1 MKEGSLAV
9 KLENLKVVLGNK
21 VVFKNLNLGFERGK
35 LTVVLGPPGAGKT
48 TMLKTIA
55 GFIEPSEGKVIIE
68 GKVVNDLL
76 PSQRNVSMVFQTL
89 ALYPN
94 MSVFENIAAPL
105 TAQGLSKEEIED
117 KVYSIAKLLG
127 ITHTLDRK
135 PETLSG
141 GEYQRVAI
149 ARCLIK
155 EAHVYLMDEPFINLD
170 LKIRS
175 NLRDELKKLAET
187 LSKTL
192 IFVTPDPTEALA
204 LGETIHVLI
213 GGEVVQTGKGIE
225 LYKMPIS
232 LDVADYVGGGLF
244 NIFKG
249 EIIRKDSE
257 YFFKNEDFI
266 IKIPKELL
274 LNDLPLNSEYFL
286 LIMPENI
293 KPRSFIEEN
302 YQHLT
307 KGKAY
312 SIEVLGGDTLIY
324 YELESGNILKSLV
337 NTIYR
342 PSVGLEEE
350 LYFEPS
356 EVILFNKDKVPVV
369 KWNKYT

>member
-1 MKEGSLAV
+1 MKEDNLAV
-9 KLENLKVVLGNK
+9 KLENLKVILGNK
-21 VVFKNLNLGFERGK
+21 VIFKNLNLEFERGK
-35 LTVVLGPPGAGKT
+35 LTVILGPPGAGKT

-55 GFIEPSEGKVIIE
+55 GFIEPSEGKIIIE
-68 GKVVNDLL
+68 GKVVNDLP
-76 PSQRNVSMVFQTL
+76 PSKRNVSMVFQTL

-94 MSVFENIAAPL
+94 MTVFENIAAPL
-105 TAQGLSKEEIED
+105 TVQGLSRREIEN
-117 KVYSIAKLLG
+117 KVYGIAKLLG

-155 EAHVYLMDEPFINLD
+155 DSHVYLMDEPFINLD

-175 NLRDELKKLAET
+175 NLRDELKRLAET
-187 LSKTL
+187 LNKTL
-192 IFVTPDPTEALA
+192 IFATPDPTEALA
-204 LGETIHVLI
+204 LGDTVHVLI
-213 GGEVVQTGKGIE
+213 NGEVLQTGKGIE
-225 LYKMPIS
+225 LYKMPTS

-244 NIFKG
+244 NIFEG
-249 EIIRKDSE
+249 EILKKNSE
-257 YFFKNEDFI
+257 YFFRNEDFT

-274 LNDLPLNSEYFL
+274 PDDISLDSKYFL
-286 LIMPENI
+286 LIMPENV
-293 KPRSFIEEN
+293 KPRRFTEKS
-302 YQHLT
+302 YQYLT

-324 YELESGNILKSLV
+324 YELKTGNILKSLV

-356 EVILFNKDKVPVV
+356 EIIIFNENKIPVV
-369 KWNKYT
+369 KWSKYT